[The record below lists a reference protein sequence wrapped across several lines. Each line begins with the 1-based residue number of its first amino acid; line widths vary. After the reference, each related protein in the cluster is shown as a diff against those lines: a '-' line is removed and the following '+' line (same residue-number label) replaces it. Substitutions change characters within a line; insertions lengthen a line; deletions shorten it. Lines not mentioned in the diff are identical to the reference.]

1 MGEAQFFESDS
12 TMKIVGVKFCAGS
25 SKFIRRS
32 AHMQVLHDR
41 LYESESGPFVQAR
54 CGPLDQRL
62 GPTAKT
68 ELCYTCHQNQVDCVG
83 HFGYVDLALPVFHIG
98 YFKSTIKTLQC
109 ICKRCSALL
118 LSAADRA
125 HFQAQISNRN
135 LNYVHR
141 KALHERLVSKC
152 RKTRVCPRCGSTNGI
167 IKKATGS
174 VLKIVYGPLC
184 HDHERFDCDTVTKE
198 SAEPPEYTLRSKF
211 TLLNPI
217 QVRKLFSNVPYE
229 DIPILMVCSGEM
241 KHPNDLLL
249 TRIPVPPTS
258 IRPTVI
264 SEVKRGT
271 TEDDLTAKLSDIALI
286 NGTLQKHKKK
296 GAPVKVIMEL
306 WEHLQIAVALFFN
319 GEIAGLQPEFRPKKP
334 VRGLAQRLK
343 GKHGRFRG
351 NLSGKRVDFSAR
363 TVISPD
369 PNLRIDEVG
378 VPAEIACSLTFPEI
392 VNALNLENMKKLVIA
407 GPDNHP
413 GANFV
418 VDRKT
423 GKKFSLKFCDRQL
436 CAEKLKIGDI
446 VERQIGD
453 GDLVLFNRQPSL
465 HKVSIMAHR
474 VRVLT
479 GKTFRFN
486 ECVCTPYNADFDG
499 DEMNLHVPQTLEAKA
514 EADILMGVRSNL
526 CTPRSGELVIGAIQ
540 DFITAMYLMTHKDTF
555 FTLSEMCQLSA
566 SVIEYSS
573 SRQTRI
579 HLPRPSILKPTALWS
594 GKQLVQLL
602 ISGDW
607 KNPFK
612 VNMSVP
618 NRSYTSHRD
627 LCVKDSFVVIR
638 NGQLLCGTL
647 DKVLLGT
654 GSKTNIFHT
663 LLCDFGENAAVNA
676 LWRLSRLSCSFLTN
690 RGFSL
695 GIGDVHPKLQLR
707 EKVAE
712 LFGKGYKKCQDH
724 IGQHRR
730 GKLKAQPGCSAE
742 ETLEALILHEL
753 SSVRD
758 HAGKACVQHLC
769 RSNSALI
776 MAVSG
781 SKGSYL
787 NISQMIACVGQQ
799 AISGRRPPDGFYKR
813 SLPHFERFQKT
824 PEAKGFV
831 QNSFFYGLSPTEF
844 FFHSMA
850 GREGLVDTAVK
861 TAETGYMQRR
871 LVKSL
876 EDLCCHYDGTIR
888 TSAGEIVEFFFG
900 EDNIDPSRSEA
911 DDGFPVNLDHEMDH
925 VRNTIPFSDD
935 HQLQPTEVEA
945 LIRSILD
952 EENVPFH
959 SELRKRV
966 ESFVNNAVAKTLMV
980 RRTPELC
987 PIHLGSY
994 EMSSAHRTSTNRSE
1008 RCARCYSQQ
1017 LFRNAQISAHCL
1029 SRTQL
1034 VAFVRRC
1041 CSKFKRAVIEPGTPV
1056 GAITATSIGE
1066 PSTQMTLKTFHFAGV
1081 ASMNVTQ
1088 GVPRLKEIINA
1099 VRAIST
1105 PLITA
1110 RLINSVDEK
1119 AARQAKARIDV
1130 TTLGEICDYVE
1141 EVITKDRVFL
1151 LIKLSARRIRQLNL
1165 EFTMY
1170 SVVQSIIA
1178 GRCPI
1183 QIKQQQIQILGKSMM
1198 IIWPSSNPRYSAP
1211 VAMQIMKQTL
1221 RKVIVKGL
1229 PNVRRCVV
1237 RNDDRDGFSVVV
1249 EGDDLRG
1256 VLSQVGI
1263 DGRHTKCNNASV
1275 VAEVLGIEA
1284 ARSCIVS
1291 EILSTMQA
1299 HGIVMDRRHVM
1310 LLADLMTHR
1319 GEVVGITRNGLA
1331 KIKDSVLLLA
1341 SFEKTVD
1348 HLYEAA
1354 FFSQKDHIRGVS
1366 ENIII
1371 GSPIPV
1377 GTGMFKLLQK
1387 VTRGKLSPRK
1397 PIFLTSEFGLKI

>member
-1 MGEAQFFESDS
+1 MTSASALVYFRKSIVRCVTAFIELQDDGRSAVLRAGFDHENQFRIVICSR
-12 TMKIVGVKFCAGS
+12 VGVKLCAGS

-41 LYESESGPFVQAR
+41 LYECESGPFVPAR

-68 ELCYTCHQNQVDCVG
+68 ELCFTCHQNQVDCVG

-98 YFKSTIKTLQC
+98 YFKLTIKTLQC

-118 LSAADRA
+118 LSGADRA

-152 RKTRVCPRCGSTNGI
+152 RKTRICPRCGSTNG
-167 IKKATGS
+167 
-174 VLKIVYGPLC
+174 
-184 HDHERFDCDTVTKE
+184 HDHERFDCDTVAKG
-198 SAEPPEYTLRSKF
+198 SAEPPEYTLRPKF

-217 QVRKLFSNVPYE
+217 QVRKLFRNVPYE

-258 IRPTVI
+258 
-264 SEVKRGT
+264 K
-271 TEDDLTAKLSDIALI
+271 
-286 NGTLQKHKKK
+286 NKKE

-306 WEHLQIAVALFFN
+306 WEHLQVRNFCPRRKQCKRIAVALFFN

-423 GKKFSLKFCDRQL
+423 GKKFSLKFCNRQL

-446 VERQIGD
+446 VERQIGN
-453 GDLVLFNRQPSL
+453 GDLVLFNRQP
-465 HKVSIMAHR
+465 
-474 VRVLT
+474 
-479 GKTFRFN
+479 FN

-540 DFITAMYLMTHKDTF
+540 DFITAMYVMTHKDTF

-579 HLPRPSILKPTALWS
+579 HLPPPSILKPTALWS
-594 GKQLVQLL
+594 GKQLVQLM

-607 KNPFK
+607 KDSIK

-618 NRSYTSHRD
+618 NRYYTTDRE

-647 DKVLLGT
+647 DKVMLGT

-676 LWRLSRLSCSFLTN
+676 VFLTN

-695 GIGDVHPKLQLR
+695 GIGDVQPKLELR

-758 HAGKACVQHLC
+758 HAGKA
-769 RSNSALI
+769 SNSALI

-799 AISGRRPPDGFYKR
+799 AISGRRPPDGFFKR

-831 QNSFFYGLSPTEF
+831 ENSFFSGLSPTEF

-911 DDGFPVNLDHEMDH
+911 DDGFLVNLDHEMDH

-935 HQLQPTEVEA
+935 HQLQPKEVEA

-952 EENVPFH
+952 EEIVSFH

-966 ESFVNNAVAKTLMV
+966 ESFVNNAVAKTLMF
-980 RRTPELC
+980 E
-987 PIHLGSY
+987 
-994 EMSSAHRTSTNRSE
+994 
-1008 RCARCYSQQ
+1008 
-1017 LFRNAQISAHCL
+1017 
-1029 SRTQL
+1029 
-1034 VAFVRRC
+1034 
-1041 CSKFKRAVIEPGTPV
+1041 RAVIEPGAPV
-1056 GAITATSIGE
+1056 GAITATSIGRRLCFFSFWDWSAVLESGILGE

-1099 VRAIST
+1099 VRAI
-1105 PLITA
+1105 
-1110 RLINSVDEK
+1110 
-1119 AARQAKARIDV
+1119 
-1130 TTLGEICDYVE
+1130 CDYIE

-1165 EFTMY
+1165 EITMFT
-1170 SVVQSIIA
+1170 VVQSIIA
-1178 GRCPI
+1178 GKGSVR
-1183 QIKQQQIQILGKSMM
+1183 IKQQQIRILGKSMM
-1198 IIWPSSNPRYSAP
+1198 MIWPSSNPRYNAP
-1211 VAMQIMKQTL
+1211 VVLQIMKQTL

-1237 RNDDRDGFSVVV
+1237 RNDDGAGFSIVV

-1263 DGRHTKCNNASV
+1263 DGRHTRCNNAVVVAGILIGKTSRNLHLKLFSV
-1275 VAEVLGIEA
+1275 VQVLGIEA

-1299 HGIVMDRRHVM
+1299 HGIVMDGRHVM

-1319 GEVVGITRNGLA
+1319 GEVIGITRNGLA
-1331 KIKDSVLLLA
+1331 KLKDSVLLLA

-1354 FFSQKDHIRGVS
+1354 FSSQKDHIRGVS
-1366 ENIII
+1366 ESIII

-1387 VTRGKLSPRK
+1387 VPRGKLSPRK
-1397 PIFLTSEFGLKI
+1397 PIFLKSEFGLKI